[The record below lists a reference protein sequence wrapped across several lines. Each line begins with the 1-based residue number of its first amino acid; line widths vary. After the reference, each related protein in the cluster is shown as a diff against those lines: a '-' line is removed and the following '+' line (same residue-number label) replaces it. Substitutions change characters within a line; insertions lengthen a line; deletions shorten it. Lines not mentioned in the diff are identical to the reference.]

1 MYLTVKSNKKLK
13 KMQPQKRLSFDLA
26 MIAEA
31 FELERSEECIY
42 LKEWFGSSFE
52 LNDFEQHLVDKIHKE
67 ISVSSNYLNEE
78 ELKIRLIA
86 PLFEIA
92 DIDTDNKIRVFYER
106 SLSEIRKTSTNEEYK
121 LSVICDCMIAS
132 STIFKT
138 PQKPYFFLQ
147 EFKKAKGE
155 KNDPEA
161 QMLVAMLA
169 AQQSNQDNNVIY
181 GGFLIG
187 SSWQFATLQENQY
200 CTSRIYQATDKDDLL
215 QIIYAM
221 RNLKDIILN
230 RK

>member
-1 MYLTVKSNKKLK
+1 MKTY
-13 KMQPQKRLSFDLA
+13 KRLSFDLPT
-26 MIAEA
+26 IAEV
-31 FELERSEECIY
+31 FKLERSEECNY
-42 LKEWFGSSFE
+42 LKKWFSSSFK
-52 LNDFEQHLVDKIHKE
+52 LTDFEQHLFDKIHKE

-86 PLFEIA
+86 PIFEIA

-106 SLSEIRKTSTNEEYK
+106 SLSEIRMAENNEEYK

-169 AQQSNQDNNVIY
+169 AQTANSTANTTKNTIY

-187 SSWQFATLQENQY
+187 SSWQFATLRKNEY
-200 CTSRIYQATDKDDLL
+200 CTSRIYQATDKEDLL
-215 QIIYAM
+215 QIVYAI
-221 RNLKDIILN
+221 RNLKAIILN
-230 RK
+230 DFEN